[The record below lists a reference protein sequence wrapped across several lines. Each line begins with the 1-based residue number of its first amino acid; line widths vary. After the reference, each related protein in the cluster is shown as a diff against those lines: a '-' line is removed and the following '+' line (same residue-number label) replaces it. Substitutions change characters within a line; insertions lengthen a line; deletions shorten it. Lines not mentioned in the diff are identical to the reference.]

1 MTYPTSTLILAA
13 FGLAAF
19 ASAAMAEPPTCGGAY
34 QVVRNSTIKPGK
46 MALFLKA
53 VHDHQAW
60 YADHGMKDRI
70 LVGRI
75 LSHDSDAGGF
85 SSSSAMTIHTDLS
98 QMAPPAHAPDD
109 AAWNAYVEEYKASSD
124 LGAMAVVCVEAPP
137 K

>member
-1 MTYPTSTLILAA
+1 MTYQKSTLILAV

-19 ASAAMAEPPTCGGAY
+19 TSAAMAEPPACGGSY
-34 QVVRNSTIKPGK
+34 EVVRNSTIKPGK

-53 VHDHQAW
+53 VHDHQTW
-60 YADHGMKDRI
+60 YADHGLKDRI

-75 LSHDSDAGGF
+75 LSHDADSGGF

-124 LGAMAVVCVEAPP
+124 LTNTSVVCMEAPP